1 MLQTSGYAGVQQ
13 SRLSRRWFVD
23 GKLPFTWDWGGLFNR
38 NTAIFILFLNFESY
52 FFIYLVNYLSYM
64 HLEEKP
70 ACQLLRW
77 PPCACLNPWRI
88 FLLLTPNHE
97 AAPLGKELVPKS
109 HSTTALGLRVGEW
122 SSGACFSTSLC
133 VPCSY
138 RSIGVFCPTC
148 SDLFCCLH
156 VPAAV

>member
-1 MLQTSGYAGVQQ
+1 MPRTPGYAGVQQ

-38 NTAIFILFLNFESY
+38 NTAIFILFLNFESD
-52 FFIYLVNYLSYM
+52 FFISLVNYLPYM

-88 FLLLTPNHE
+88 FLLFTPNHE

-109 HSTTALGLRVGEW
+109 HSTAAQGGRMELR
-122 SSGACFSTSLC
+122 GARFSTSLC

-138 RSIGVFCPTC
+138 RSIGVFCPTR